1 MSLASS
7 FYNSQPDFL
16 KSFRFH
22 VYIGVI
28 KMGFSKISGVERTAE
43 TESIQQGG
51 VNDHVYTLS
60 SPVKSE
66 KTLVLERGVAYS
78 RGLLAANLKVGKR
91 LATDMLILI
100 YDDGGLP
107 RTAVYV
113 KNPYVKRHSFSDL
126 DAMSGQVLVERF
138 EVVYDSMEVQ
148 SLPVG
153 MLAGIL

>member
-1 MSLASS
+1 MSVAST

-22 VYIGVI
+22 VYIGAT
-28 KMGFSKISGVERTAE
+28 KMGFSKISGVERSAE
-43 TESIQQGG
+43 TESVQQGG

-66 KTLVLERGVAYS
+66 KTLVLERGLAYS
-78 RGLLAANLKVGKR
+78 RGLLAASLKVGKR
-91 LATDMLILI
+91 LSTDMLILI

-113 KNPYVKRHSFSDL
+113 KNPYVKKHSFSDL

-138 EVVYDSMEVQ
+138 EVVYDSLEVH

-153 MLAGIL
+153 WLA